1 DIFRTVSAVVRSGT
15 AGELSVAGTTGIMTV
30 EGV

>member
-1 DIFRTVSAVVRSGT
+1 IVSTVVRSGT
-15 AGELSVAGTTGIMTV
+15 AGELSIADTAGIMTV